1 MSDAR
6 VAEIKTSADSTIAL
20 ELEMLIFQHYMK
32 FWFQSMKNSCE
43 GGVKS
48 IT

>member
-1 MSDAR
+1 MRDAK
-6 VAEIKTSADSTIAL
+6 VAELKTSADSTKAL

-43 GGVKS
+43 GGVES